1 MSNEYDEA
9 TEGGPKGPSG
19 SVEDENEMEIFA
31 RRLGKLVIDYR
42 GKLTPEARLQ
52 SKLRSDES
60 RGKLLAEMVQEVLPP
75 EVSPAIWLRWKEGGE
90 SPFTEKGI
98 RKPVREKQGAGK
110 SLTRGADSLS
120 KYRYRVEKAKEE
132 LAFAEEALA
141 YQEAMDKSIL
151 DWTITDHFIRVLE
164 PVFAMGP
171 AWTVMRILSGNVSDE
186 EAARETVMF
195 EGSTKEKAIAQ
206 LKQRRKAE
214 SKLTLE
220 TLDLWSGDE
229 EFEEAMRLAIDEV
242 VQAYAPRRMERIE
255 SGRRKRSQQEM
266 MTKVHPEA
274 LDDAEDILGAYKLGF
289 DTD

>member
-171 AWTVMRILSGNVSDE
+171 AWTVMRILSGHVSDE
-186 EAARETVMF
+186 LAARETTMF
-195 EGSTKEKAIAQ
+195 KGPTKEKAIAK
-206 LKQRRKAE
+206 LRERRKEA
-214 SKLTLE
+214 SKLALE
-220 TLDLWSGDE
+220 TLDLWSGDL
-229 EFEEAMRLAIDEV
+229 EFEESMRMAIEEV
-242 VQAYAPRRMERIE
+242 VHDYSARRMERIA
-255 SGRRKRSQQEM
+255 SGRRMRSSNDM
-266 MTKVHPEA
+266 MTKVHPAA
-274 LDDAEDILGAYKLGF
+274 LQDFDDILKGYDVEIDLS
-289 DTD
+289 